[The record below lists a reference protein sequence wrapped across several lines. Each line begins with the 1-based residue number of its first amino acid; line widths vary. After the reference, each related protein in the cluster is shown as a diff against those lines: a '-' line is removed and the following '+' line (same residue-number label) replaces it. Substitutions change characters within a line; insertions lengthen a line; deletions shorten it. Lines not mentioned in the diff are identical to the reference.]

1 MICHE
6 FKGGIGTS
14 SRRLNEREGGYTV
27 AVLVQANHGMR
38 GQLRIAGVPVGQ
50 EIPEGAIRRRE
61 AGSIIIVVA
70 TDAPLD
76 ARDLKRLAAR
86 AVFALART
94 GSTYSNGSGDF
105 AIAFSTAA
113 ANRVTATNGPQ
124 PRTFLPTDAVSGLFE
139 ATLDAT
145 EEAVYNS
152 LLKATD
158 TTANRRT
165 IQALPID
172 RLKDLLKKYGR

>member
-1 MICHE
+1 M
-6 FKGGIGTS
+6 
-14 SRRLNEREGGYTV
+14 
-27 AVLVQANHGMR
+27 
-38 GQLRIAGVPVGQ
+38 
-50 EIPEGAIRRRE
+50 
-61 AGSIIIVVA
+61 IVVA

-105 AIAFSTAA
+105 AIAFSTFAG
-113 ANRVTATNGPQ
+113 NRVAGGGAPQ
-124 PRTFLPTDAVSGLFE
+124 SRTFIPTDGVSGLFE

-152 LLKATD
+152 LLQATD
-158 TTANRRT
+158 NGGRSTPFP
-165 IQALPID
+165 ALPID
-172 RLKDLLKKYGR
+172 RLREILKKYGR